1 MANRRSNDESESSIT
16 LEKLARLAKVSIST
30 VSRALNDHP
39 SISSPMKKKLWALA
53 RKHGYEFRRYMPASP
68 IGAEGAI
75 TVVTPRVRGRPLP
88 LSHPFFLELLAS
100 IGEAARDRGCD
111 FTVSHLVPANY
122 DDLVHATTTG
132 RANGVIFLGQGTLHD
147 EFNRLAGTQSRFVVW
162 GAQIPGQRYCTV
174 GTDNVLGG
182 RRATQHIM
190 KHGRKRILFLGGSD
204 PEAMQRYRGYADALQ
219 EAGIAIDDELIGR
232 VEFEA
237 ESAESAVDGLLL
249 RKVPFDGIVAASD
262 LIALGAIRALHRKGL
277 QVPKDVSVVG
287 YDNMLLSRL
296 STPTLST
303 VQQDIPKAGRML
315 VSKLLEWN
323 GHPRPELLSTELI
336 IRESCGA

>member
-1 MANRRSNDESESSIT
+1 MGKSKEEGGAVT
-16 LEKLARLAKVSIST
+16 LEKLALLAEVSVST

-39 SISSPMKKKLWALA
+39 SISSSMKKKLWALA
-53 RKHGYEFRRYMPASP
+53 RKHGYEFRRHMPASP

-75 TVVTPRVRGRPLP
+75 TIVTPRVRGRPLP

-132 RANGVIFLGQGTLHD
+132 RANGVIFLGQGALHD
-147 EFNRLAGTQSRFVVW
+147 DLNRLAETDSRFVVW
-162 GAQIPGQRYCTV
+162 GAQIPGQKYCTV
-174 GTDNVLGG
+174 GTDNMLGG
-182 RRATQHIM
+182 RRATQHLL
-190 KHGRKRILFLGGSD
+190 KLGRKHILFLGGSD
-204 PEAMQRYRGYADALQ
+204 PEAMQRFRGYSEALQ
-219 EAGIAIDDELIGR
+219 EAGVEIDDALIGR

-237 ESAESAVDGLLL
+237 ESAESAVSGLLL
-249 RKVPFDGIVAASD
+249 RKTPFDGIVAASD
-262 LIALGAIRALHRKGL
+262 LIALGAIRALHRAEL
-277 QVPKDVSVVG
+277 TVPRDVSVVG
-287 YDNMLLSRL
+287 YDNNLLSRL

-315 VSKLLEWN
+315 VSKLLEWT
-323 GHPRPELLSTELI
+323 GDARPEMLSTELI

>member
-1 MANRRSNDESESSIT
+1 MRPRNDQRGGPIT
-16 LEKLARLAKVSIST
+16 LEKLAKLAKVSVST

-39 SISSPMKKKLWALA
+39 SISSTMKKQLWALA
-53 RKHGYEFRRYMPASP
+53 HKHGYEFRRYMPASP

-111 FTVSHLVPANY
+111 FTVSHLTPANY
-122 DDLVHATTTG
+122 EDLVHATTTG
-132 RANGVIFLGQGTLHD
+132 RANGVIFLGQGILHED
-147 EFNRLAGTQSRFVVW
+147 FNRLADTDSRFVVW
-162 GAQIPGQRYCTV
+162 GAQIPGQKYCTV

-182 RRATQHIM
+182 RRATQHLL
-190 KHGRKRILFLGGSD
+190 KLGRRRILFLGGSD
-204 PEAMQRYRGYADALQ
+204 PEAMQRYRGYVEALS
-219 EAGIAIDDELIGR
+219 EAGVTIDDALIGR

-237 ESAESAVDGLLL
+237 ESAEATVDTLL
-249 RKVPFDGIVAASD
+249 RRKISFDGVVATSD
-262 LIALGAIRALHRKGL
+262 LMALGAIRGLHRAGVE
-277 QVPKDVSVVG
+277 VPRDVSVVG
-287 YDNMLLSRL
+287 YDNNLLSRL

-303 VQQDIPKAGRML
+303 VQQDIPKAGRVL
-315 VSKLLEWN
+315 VSRLLEWT
-323 GHPRPELLSTELI
+323 GDPRPEMLSTELI

>member
-1 MANRRSNDESESSIT
+1 MRLSNDDGGGPVT
-16 LEKLARLAKVSIST
+16 LEKLARLAKVSVST

-39 SISSPMKKKLWALA
+39 SISRSTKKQLWALA
-53 RKHGYEFRRYMPASP
+53 HKHGYEFRRSMPASP

-111 FTVSHLVPANY
+111 FTVSHLTPANY
-122 DDLVHATTTG
+122 EDLVHATTTG
-132 RANGVIFLGQGTLHD
+132 RANGVIFLGQGVLHD
-147 EFNRLAGTQSRFVVW
+147 ELNRLAETDSRFVVW
-162 GAQIPGQRYCTV
+162 GAQIPGQKYCTV

-182 RRATQHIM
+182 KRATQHLL
-190 KHGRKRILFLGGSD
+190 KLGRKRLLFIGGSD
-204 PEAMQRYRGYADALQ
+204 PEAMQRYRGYTEALQ
-219 EAGIAIDDELIGR
+219 EAGIRIDDALIGR

-237 ESAESAVDGLLL
+237 ESAEAAVDGLMR
-249 RKVPFDGIVAASD
+249 RKIPFDGIVAASD
-262 LIALGAIRALHRKGL
+262 LIALGAIRALSRTGL
-277 QVPKDVSVVG
+277 IVPRDVSVVG

-315 VSKLLEWN
+315 VSKLLEWT
-323 GHPRPELLSTELI
+323 GDERAELLSTELI

>member
-1 MANRRSNDESESSIT
+1 MVPANDDGGGSVT
-16 LEKLARLAKVSIST
+16 LEKLARIGKVSVST

-39 SISSPMKKKLWALA
+39 SISSSTKKQLWALA
-53 RKHGYEFRRYMPASP
+53 RKHGYEFRRHMPASP

-111 FTVSHLVPANY
+111 FTVSHLAPANY
-122 DDLVHATTTG
+122 EDLVHATTTG

-147 EFNRLAGTQSRFVVW
+147 EFNRLAQTDSRFIVW
-162 GAQIPGQRYCTV
+162 GAQFPGQKYCTV

-182 RRATQHIM
+182 RRATQHLL
-190 KHGRKRILFLGGSD
+190 KLGRKRILFMGGSD
-204 PEAMQRYRGYADALQ
+204 PEATQRHRGYTEALQ
-219 EAGIAIDDELIGR
+219 EAKIRIDDALSSR
-232 VEFEA
+232 VEFES
-237 ESAESAVDGLLL
+237 ESAEAAIDGLIL
-249 RKVPFDGIVAASD
+249 RKTAFDGIVAGSD
-262 LIALGAIRALHRKGL
+262 LIALGAIRALSRAGRL
-277 QVPKDVSVVG
+277 VPRDVSVVG

-303 VQQDIPKAGRML
+303 VQQDIPKAGRLL
-315 VSKLLEWN
+315 VAKLLDWT
-323 GHPRPELLSTELI
+323 GDVRPEMLSTELI

>member
-1 MANRRSNDESESSIT
+1 MANRRSNDEAEGTIT

-132 RANGVIFLGQGTLHD
+132 RANGVIFLGQGALHD
-147 EFNRLAGTQSRFVVW
+147 DLNRLAETDGRFVVW
-162 GAQIPGQRYCTV
+162 GAQIPGQKYCTV
-174 GTDNVLGG
+174 GTDNMLGG
-182 RRATQHIM
+182 RRATQHLL
-190 KHGRKRILFLGGSD
+190 KLGRKRILFLGGSD
-204 PEAMQRYRGYADALQ
+204 PEAMQRFRGYSEALQ
-219 EAGIAIDDELIGR
+219 EAGLEIDDALIGR

-237 ESAESAVDGLLL
+237 ESAESAVSGLLL
-249 RKVPFDGIVAASD
+249 RKTPFDGIVAASD
-262 LIALGAIRALHRKGL
+262 LIALGAIRALHRAEL
-277 QVPKDVSVVG
+277 TVPRDVSVVG
-287 YDNMLLSRL
+287 YDNNLLSRL

-315 VSKLLEWN
+315 VSKLLEWT
-323 GHPRPELLSTELI
+323 GDARPEMLSTELI

>member
-1 MANRRSNDESESSIT
+1 MGASKANGGSIT
-16 LEKLARLAKVSIST
+16 LEKLARLAQVSVST

-39 SISSPMKKKLWALA
+39 SISNSTKKELWALA
-53 RKHGYEFRRYMPASP
+53 RKHGYEFRRHMPASP

-111 FTVSHLVPANY
+111 FTVSHLTPANY
-122 DDLVHATTTG
+122 EDLVHATTTG
-132 RANGVIFLGQGTLHD
+132 RASGVIFLGQGTLHD
-147 EFNRLAGTQSRFVVW
+147 EFNRLASTESRFVVW
-162 GAQIPGQRYCTV
+162 GAQFPGQKYCTV
-174 GTDNVLGG
+174 GTDNALGG
-182 RRATQHIM
+182 RRATQHLI
-190 KHGRKRILFLGGSD
+190 KLGRKRIVFLGGSD
-204 PEAMQRYRGYADALQ
+204 PEAMQRYRGYGEALQ
-219 EAGIAIDDELIGR
+219 EAGIPIDDALSAR

-237 ESAESAVDGLLL
+237 ESAEAAVDRLLMH
-249 RKVPFDGIVAASD
+249 KIPFDGIVAASD
-262 LIALGAIRALHRKGL
+262 LIALGGIRALHRKGIE
-277 QVPKDVSVVG
+277 VPRDISVVG

-303 VQQDIPKAGRML
+303 VQQDIPKAGRLL
-315 VSKLLEWN
+315 VSKLLDWS
-323 GHPRPELLSTELI
+323 GDPRPEMLSTELI

>member
-1 MANRRSNDESESSIT
+1 MVT
-16 LEKLARLAKVSIST
+16 LEKLAKLAKVSVST

-39 SISSPMKKKLWALA
+39 SISSPQKKRLWALA
-53 RKHGYEFRRYMPASP
+53 RKHGYEFRRHMPMSP

-122 DDLVHATTTG
+122 EDLVHATTTG
-132 RANGVIFLGQGTLHD
+132 RANGVIFLGQGTLH
-147 EFNRLAGTQSRFVVW
+147 EELNRLAETEARFVVW
-162 GAQIPGQRYCTV
+162 GAQISGQKYCTV
-174 GTDNVLGG
+174 GTDNMLGG
-182 RRATQHIM
+182 RRATQHIL
-190 KHGRKRILFLGGSD
+190 KHGRKRIVFLGGTD
-204 PEAMQRYRGYADALQ
+204 PEATQRYRGYAEALQ
-219 EAGIAIDDELIGR
+219 ESGIGIDDALIGR
-232 VEFEA
+232 VEFES
-237 ESAESAVDGLLL
+237 ESAEAAIDALL
-249 RKVPFDGIVAASD
+249 RRQVPFDGIVAASD
-262 LIALGAIRALHRKGL
+262 LIALGAIRALSRAGRS
-277 QVPKDVSVVG
+277 VPQDVAVVG

-303 VQQDIPKAGRML
+303 VQQDIPKAGRLL
-315 VSKLLEWN
+315 VAKLLDWT
-323 GHPRPELLSTELI
+323 GDVRPEMLSTELI

>member
-1 MANRRSNDESESSIT
+1 MVPPNDEGSGSVT
-16 LEKLARLAKVSIST
+16 LEKLARLGKVSVST

-39 SISSPMKKKLWALA
+39 SISSSTKKQLWALA
-53 RKHGYEFRRYMPASP
+53 RKHGYEFRRHMPASP

-111 FTVSHLVPANY
+111 FTVSHLTPANY
-122 DDLVHATTTG
+122 EDLVHATTTG

-147 EFNRLAGTQSRFVVW
+147 EFNRLAQTDSRFVVW
-162 GAQIPGQRYCTV
+162 GAQFPGQKYCTV

-182 RRATQHIM
+182 RRATQHLL
-190 KHGRKRILFLGGSD
+190 KLGRKRVLFLGGSD
-204 PEAMQRYRGYADALQ
+204 PEATQRHRGYTEALQ
-219 EAGIAIDDELIGR
+219 EAKIKIDDALISR
-232 VEFEA
+232 VEFES
-237 ESAESAVDGLLL
+237 ESAEAAIDGLIL
-249 RKVPFDGIVAASD
+249 RKISFDGVVAASD
-262 LIALGAIRALHRKGL
+262 LIALGAVRALSRAGRI
-277 QVPKDVSVVG
+277 VPRDVSVVG

-303 VQQDIPKAGRML
+303 VQQDIPKAGRLL
-315 VSKLLEWN
+315 VAKLLDWT
-323 GHPRPELLSTELI
+323 GDVRPEMLSTELI

>member
-1 MANRRSNDESESSIT
+1 MARRPASEEGNGSTT
-16 LEKLARLAKVSIST
+16 LEKLARIAKVSVST

-39 SISSPMKKKLWALA
+39 SISASTKKQLWALA

-122 DDLVHATTTG
+122 EDLVHATTTG
-132 RANGVIFLGQGTLHD
+132 RANGVIFLGQGALHD
-147 EFNRLAGTQSRFVVW
+147 EFNRLAGTDSRFVVW
-162 GAQIPGQRYCTV
+162 GAQIPGQRYSTV

-182 RRATQHIM
+182 KRATQHLL
-190 KHGRKRILFLGGSD
+190 KLGRKRILFLGGSD
-204 PEAMQRYRGYADALQ
+204 PEAMQRFRGYTEALQ
-219 EAGIAIDDELIGR
+219 ETSLVIDDALIGR

-249 RKVPFDGIVAASD
+249 RKIPFDGVVATSD
-262 LIALGAIRALHRKGL
+262 LIALGAIRALARAGRA
-277 QVPKDVSVVG
+277 VPKDVSVVG

-303 VQQDIPKAGRML
+303 VQQDISKAGRML
-315 VSKLLEWN
+315 VSKLLEWT
-323 GHPRPELLSTELI
+323 GDARPELLSTELI

>member
-1 MANRRSNDESESSIT
+1 MGLSNDEGGGSVT

-30 VSRALNDHP
+30 VSRALNDHS
-39 SISSPMKKKLWALA
+39 SISGSTKKRLWALA
-53 RKHGYEFRRYMPASP
+53 RKHGYEFRRHMPASP

-122 DDLVHATTTG
+122 EDLVHATTTG
-132 RANGVIFLGQGTLHD
+132 RANGVIFLGQGALHD
-147 EFNRLAGTQSRFVVW
+147 QFNLLAETESRFVVW
-162 GAQIPGQRYCTV
+162 GAQFPGQRYCTV
-174 GTDNVLGG
+174 GTDNALGG
-182 RRATQHIM
+182 RRATQHLL
-190 KHGRKRILFLGGSD
+190 KLKRKRILFLGGSD
-204 PEAMQRYRGYADALQ
+204 PEAMQRYRGYTEALQ
-219 EAGIAIDDELIGR
+219 EARIVIDDALIGR

-237 ESAESAVDGLLL
+237 ESAESAVDGLML
-249 RKVPFDGIVAASD
+249 RKIPFDGIVAASD
-262 LIALGAIRALHRKGL
+262 LIALGAIRALSRAGHS
-277 QVPKDVSVVG
+277 VPRDVSVVG

-315 VSKLLEWN
+315 VSKLLEWT
-323 GHPRPELLSTELI
+323 GDVRPEMLSTELI

>member
-1 MANRRSNDESESSIT
+1 MASRRHKAETNGSVT

-39 SISSPMKKKLWALA
+39 SISPSTKKELWALA
-53 RKHGYEFRRYMPASP
+53 HKHGYEFRRHMPASP

-75 TVVTPRVRGRPLP
+75 TIVTPRVRGRPLP

-111 FTVSHLVPANY
+111 FTVSHLTPANY
-122 DDLVHATTTG
+122 EDLVHATTTG
-132 RANGVIFLGQGTLHD
+132 RANGVIFLGQGTLH
-147 EFNRLAGTQSRFVVW
+147 EQFNRLAETDSRFVVW
-162 GAQIPGQRYCTV
+162 GAQISGQKYCTV

-182 RRATQHIM
+182 KRATQHLL
-190 KHGRKRILFLGGSD
+190 KLGRKRILFLGGSD
-204 PEAMQRYRGYADALQ
+204 PEAMQRYRGYTEALQ
-219 EAGIAIDDELIGR
+219 EAGIKIDDALIGR

-237 ESAESAVDGLLL
+237 ESAETAVDVLTT

-262 LIALGAIRALHRKGL
+262 LIALGAIRALHRVGL
-277 QVPKDVSVVG
+277 DVPKDVSVVG
-287 YDNMLLSRL
+287 YDNNLLSRL

-303 VQQDIPKAGRML
+303 VQQDIPKAGRVL
-315 VSKLLEWN
+315 VSRLLDWT
-323 GHPRPELLSTELI
+323 GDARPEMLSTELI

>member
-1 MANRRSNDESESSIT
+1 MSRSNGKGGGSVT
-16 LEKLARLAKVSIST
+16 LEKLARLGKVSVST

-39 SISSPMKKKLWALA
+39 SISSSVKKELWSLA
-53 RKHGYEFRRYMPASP
+53 RKHGYEFRRHMPASP

-100 IGEAARDRGCD
+100 IGEAARDRDCD
-111 FTVSHLVPANY
+111 FTVSHLTPANY
-122 DDLVHATTTG
+122 EDLVHATTTG

-147 EFNRLAGTQSRFVVW
+147 EFNRLAETDSRFVVW
-162 GAQIPGQRYCTV
+162 GAQFPGQKYCTV

-182 RRATQHIM
+182 RRATQHLL
-190 KHGRKRILFLGGSD
+190 KLGRRRILYIGGSD
-204 PEAMQRYRGYADALQ
+204 PEATQRHRGYTEALQ
-219 EAGIAIDDELIGR
+219 EAGVAIDDALASR

-237 ESAESAVDGLLL
+237 ESAEAAVDRLSH
-249 RKVPFDGIVAASD
+249 RKIPFDGIVAASD
-262 LIALGAIRALHRKGL
+262 LIALGAIRALSRAGKI
-277 QVPKDVSVVG
+277 VPRDVSVVG

-303 VQQDIPKAGRML
+303 VQQDIPKAGRLL
-315 VSKLLEWN
+315 VSKLLDWS
-323 GHPRPELLSTELI
+323 GDARPEILSTELI

>member
-1 MANRRSNDESESSIT
+1 MRASKGNGGSIT
-16 LEKLARLAKVSIST
+16 LEKLARLAKVSVST

-39 SISSPMKKKLWALA
+39 SISNSTKKELWALA
-53 RKHGYEFRRYMPASP
+53 RKHGYEFRRHMPASP

-111 FTVSHLVPANY
+111 FTVSHLTPANY
-122 DDLVHATTTG
+122 EDLVHATTTG
-132 RANGVIFLGQGTLHD
+132 RANGVIFLGQGTLHE
-147 EFNRLAGTQSRFVVW
+147 EFNRLARTESRFVVW
-162 GAQIPGQRYCTV
+162 GAQIPGQKYCTV
-174 GTDNVLGG
+174 GTDNMLGG
-182 RRATQHIM
+182 KRATQHLL
-190 KHGRKRILFLGGSD
+190 KLGRKRILFLGGSD
-204 PEAMQRYRGYADALQ
+204 PEATQRYRGYAEALQ
-219 EAGIAIDDELIGR
+219 EASIAIDDVLIGR

-237 ESAESAVDGLLL
+237 ESAEAAVDALVR
-249 RKVPFDGIVAASD
+249 RKVRFDGIVAASD
-262 LIALGAIRALHRKGL
+262 LIALGAIRALHRSSIS
-277 QVPKDVSVVG
+277 VPQDVSVVG
-287 YDNMLLSRL
+287 YDNNLLSRL

-315 VSKLLEWN
+315 VAKLLEWT
-323 GHPRPELLSTELI
+323 GDTRPEMLSTELI

>member
-1 MANRRSNDESESSIT
+1 MSPSNNQGNGSVT
-16 LEKLARLAKVSIST
+16 LEKLAKLAKVSVST

-39 SISSPMKKKLWALA
+39 SISPSTKKQLWALA
-53 RKHGYEFRRYMPASP
+53 RKHGYEFRRHMPASP

-111 FTVSHLVPANY
+111 FTVSHLTPANY
-122 DDLVHATTTG
+122 EDLVHATTTG
-132 RANGVIFLGQGTLHD
+132 RANGVIFLGQGALHD
-147 EFNRLAGTQSRFVVW
+147 EFNRLAETDSRFVVW
-162 GAQIPGQRYCTV
+162 GAQIPGQKYCTI
-174 GTDNVLGG
+174 GTDNMLGG
-182 RRATQHIM
+182 KRATQHLL
-190 KHGRKRILFLGGSD
+190 KLGRKRILFLGGSD
-204 PEAMQRYRGYADALQ
+204 PEATQRYRGYTEALQ
-219 EAGIAIDDELIGR
+219 EAGLKIDDALIGR

-237 ESAESAVDGLLL
+237 ESAESAVDLLL
-249 RKVPFDGIVAASD
+249 QRKTPFDGIVAASD
-262 LIALGAIRALHRKGL
+262 LIALGGIRALHRAGL
-277 QVPKDVSVVG
+277 VVPRDVSVVG
-287 YDNMLLSRL
+287 YDNNLLSRL

-315 VSKLLEWN
+315 VSKLLEWT
-323 GHPRPELLSTELI
+323 GDARPEMLSTELI

>member
-1 MANRRSNDESESSIT
+1 MSPSNNDNNGSVT
-16 LEKLARLAKVSIST
+16 LEKLAKLAKVSVST

-39 SISSPMKKKLWALA
+39 SISASTKKQLWALA

-75 TVVTPRVRGRPLP
+75 TVVTPRVRGQPLP

-100 IGEAARDRGCD
+100 IGEAARDRGAD

-122 DDLVHATTTG
+122 EDLLHATTTG

-147 EFNRLAGTQSRFVVW
+147 DFNRLAATDSRFVVW
-162 GAQIPGQRYCTV
+162 GAQMPGQRYCTV
-174 GTDNVLGG
+174 GTDNALGG
-182 RRATQHIM
+182 RRATQHLL
-190 KHGRKRILFLGGSD
+190 KLGRKRILFLGGSD
-204 PEAMQRYRGYADALQ
+204 PEAMQRFRGYTDALQ
-219 EAGIAIDDELIGR
+219 EAGLRMDDALIGR

-237 ESAESAVDGLLL
+237 ESAESAVDTLII
-249 RKVPFDGIVAASD
+249 RKIPFDGIVAASD
-262 LIALGAIRALHRKGL
+262 LIALGGIRALHRAGL
-277 QVPKDVSVVG
+277 VVPRDVSVVG
-287 YDNMLLSRL
+287 YDNNLLSRL
-296 STPTLST
+296 STPSLST

-315 VSKLLEWN
+315 VSKLLEWT
-323 GHPRPELLSTELI
+323 GEARPEMLSTELI